1 MRRRG
6 GFTLTELLVVMT
18 IIALLVGL
26 AVPALNEA
34 RIHARLAAEKVRLS
48 VLAQGVE
55 QFANDMGFYPESA
68 PRLALR
74 VVPTGGSY
82 PPPQPNP
89 QDQGAHRLV
98 EALLGLDYLGF
109 QQDHWYQVNAAGN
122 PIRWNDAIP
131 AFEPTKRYGPYVQ
144 AQSLKIKPMQEAQA
158 DGQNFVGAGKNDNPV
173 FVDNIE
179 SRLQRPILY
188 YRANKSARLHYYA
201 GAPQQNFSNCVYNYS
216 DNAVIT
222 QDGSAFIHPEFSDG
236 PKFYKFTWDPRT
248 GPGSIPDTASYQA
261 SARPYNADGFLLINA
276 GRDHQYG
283 TADDITNFR

>member
-1 MRRRG
+1 MRKRG

-82 PPPQPNP
+82 PPRQSPY
-89 QDQGAHRLV
+89 DQGANRLI

-109 QQDHWYQVNAAGN
+109 QKDNWYQVDGYGN
-122 PIRWNDAIP
+122 PVDGAS
-131 AFEPTKRYGPYVQ
+131 ALTKRYGPYVQ
-144 AQSLKIKPMQEAQA
+144 AGSFKIKPMQEAQA

-188 YRANKSARLHYYA
+188 YRANRTARLHYISSSTLY
-201 GAPQQNFSNCVYNYS
+201 NLFIYNYL
-216 DNAVIT
+216 DNLAIT
-222 QDGSAFIHPEFSDG
+222 QDKSGSDYIHPEFSDG

-248 GPGSIPDTASYQA
+248 GSGTNPDTAP